1 MQIPLSNRCLGVRS
15 RAFGLAGSAETQ
27 VFVSGEEHVESN
39 FFRNLQQLTVGQRV
53 PSLGLG
59 FLDRVRLQRKSNPS
73 GRAVIKQDEHLGA
86 GGSFQAARS
95 EIEHGVDL
103 LAGYVELL
111 HDFFDGQTVFEI
123 LEDSCD
129 GQASAAENPGAAHF
143 AGDAFHSRAS

>member
-1 MQIPLSNRCLGVRS
+1 MK
-15 RAFGLAGSAETQ
+15 
-27 VFVSGEEHVESN
+27 GEQFIEVVEEALDSLPQE
-39 FFRNLQQLTVGQRV
+39 FRN
-53 PSLGLG
+53 
-59 FLDRVRLQRKSNPS
+59 
-73 GRAVIKQDEHLGA
+73 EHLGA
-86 GGSFQAARS
+86 DGSFQAARS